1 MKILYITQ
9 RLPFGD
15 GETFIIPEIDALLAA
30 GHDVLLVPRAGG
42 DPVLHRDAAALV
54 TRTRTLPG
62 AARIAGA
69 TVASLAR
76 APAETAAAFWAMH
89 HTRPRRRAVAN
100 ARAVAEGMWVAGL
113 ATRWGAEH
121 IHAHWAHLTA
131 TLAMSASVATGIPW
145 SFTAHRY
152 DVILNNLL
160 AEKLRSATFGRFI
173 AREMLAI
180 ASRNVAPDALE
191 RAAVLH
197 MGVTVPR
204 EVAPTPPP
212 RPVPVVL
219 CPARLVPV
227 KGHGCLIDA
236 AQLLTSR
243 GVHFELWI
251 AGDGPERPAL
261 ERRIEGLGLAD
272 RIRLLGTLPHDDLL
286 RLYRERGV
294 DGVVLPSLDLGGGLH
309 EGLSVGLV
317 EAMAHAIPV
326 IGTRTG
332 GLPELLEGGAGL
344 LVEPGDPVGL
354 SASLGEVLV
363 SADLRA
369 RLGAAGRRR
378 VEEQFDVEAI
388 ARQLVR
394 WFDAGLPLAAAA

>member
-30 GHDVLLVPRAGG
+30 GHDVLVVPRVIG
-42 DPVLHRDAAALV
+42 DPVLHRDAGALV

-69 TVASLAR
+69 TVAALAR
-76 APAETAAAFWAMH
+76 APAETATAFWAMH
-89 HTRPRRRAVAN
+89 RTRPRRRAIAN
-100 ARAVAEGMWVAGL
+100 ARAAAEGMWVARL

-131 TLAMSASVATGIPW
+131 TLAMSASAAAGIPW

-160 AEKLRSATFGRFI
+160 TEKLRSARFGRFI

-180 ASRNVAPDALE
+180 ASRTVAPDALA
-191 RAAVLH
+191 RAVVLH

-204 EVAPTPPP
+204 EIARTPPP
-212 RPVPVVL
+212 RPVPIVL

-236 AQLLTSR
+236 AEVLASR
-243 GVHFELWI
+243 GLRFELWI
-251 AGDGPERPAL
+251 AGDGPERPEL
-261 ERRIEGLGLAD
+261 ERRIERVGLTE
-272 RIRLLGTLPHDDLL
+272 RIRLLGTVPHDDLL

-309 EGLSVGLV
+309 EGLSIGLV
-317 EAMAHAIPV
+317 EAMAHGIPV

-344 LVEPGDPVGL
+344 LVDAGDPGALAGGL
-354 SASLGEVLV
+354 SELLC
-363 SADLRA
+363 SADLRT
-369 RLGAAGRRR
+369 RLGAAGRQR

-388 ARQLVR
+388 ARQLVH
-394 WFDAGLPLAAAA
+394 WFDAGVPLATAA